1 MPDLGEFVSHDMGIW
16 SESQFIRSTILS
28 SVERITSKLYSVSG
42 TILDKNG
49 IPAQRKVI
57 AIRESN
63 WVVEDITESDPIT
76 GMYAAKM
83 ETMEPHTLVFTG
95 ESGRN
100 AIVYSGVIPNE

>member
-1 MPDLGEFVSHDMGIW
+1 MPDLGEFVSHDMGALG
-16 SESQFIRSTILS
+16 ESQFIQPAILNS
-28 SVERITSKLYSVSG
+28 IEQLTAKWYSVTG

-76 GMYAAKM
+76 GMYTAKM

-95 ESGRN
+95 ESERN
-100 AIVYSGVIPNE
+100 AIVFSGVIPNE